1 MIQIHQLKLKSIK
14 EIEKTNNIQSKQKKK
29 YGEIK
34 SRFLDVFNKQ
44 KKILKIINSKSTL
57 KMNNNI
63 YKNFNFNKHKDQ
75 NKKIRRR
82 IIKLPKRK
90 IFLFQCP
97 SQKIRNKT
105 IKKY

>member
-29 YGEIK
+29 YGKIK

-63 YKNFNFNKHKDQ
+63 
-75 NKKIRRR
+75 
-82 IIKLPKRK
+82 
-90 IFLFQCP
+90 
-97 SQKIRNKT
+97 
-105 IKKY
+105 